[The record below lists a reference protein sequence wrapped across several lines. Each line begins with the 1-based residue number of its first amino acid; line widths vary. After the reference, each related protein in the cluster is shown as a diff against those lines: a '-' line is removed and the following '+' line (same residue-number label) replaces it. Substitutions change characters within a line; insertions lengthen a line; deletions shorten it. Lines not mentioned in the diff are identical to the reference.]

1 MWHGLWCIPLLLADG
16 DRCTLVQAQCQ
27 SQEMSLGERAVLMAA
42 AAANL
47 VARPRDQA
55 AAQATLGQALL
66 HSFWIKLQQL
76 QQQPAE
82 APDAVAPAAAPFL
95 QQALQAGAYTPLT
108 SPIATPTAAAA
119 ASLAINADAM
129 HLLDAFQRGVAALQ
143 QALDIA
149 LDHQLLPLAYSTALE
164 LCFCYSLRVP
174 EHSCLQQA
182 APPGLWQAPGSTAAA
197 VLQLRQPL
205 AAATYLAMAQA
216 AASCAALKD
225 TFLAAASA
233 ETSGGSTEQGSQRSS
248 TRHPEAQLWQQ
259 LQLLQDTLPAP
270 ASNVHYRQLLQ
281 ALHMGITSSRLL
293 LARPADL
300 HPAAQQF
307 PGSTPATPLSGAAA
321 PATSAEASPTLLQ
334 LLAALPEDLLLLLL
348 HLDQATQELHV
359 LAANVPQPQPPVS
372 SPSSPGPKG
381 GVEATAAGKQGSA
394 AVKTQPPLPA
404 SVRDKSS
411 PAKSVVL
418 ACVQLPAGQL
428 QLLLSNL
435 ASYQRWV
442 VPS

>member
-1 MWHGLWCIPLLLADG
+1 M
-16 DRCTLVQAQCQ
+16 QAQSQ
-27 SQEMSLGERAVLMAA
+27 SQEMPLDERAVLMAA

-47 VARPRDQA
+47 VARPRDYG

-66 HSFWIKLQQL
+66 HSFWIRLQQL
-76 QQQPAE
+76 QQQGAE
-82 APDAVAPAAAPFL
+82 AALPEAAQGAPAAAPFL
-95 QQALQAGAYTPLT
+95 QQPLQSSPYTPLT

-119 ASLAINADAM
+119 ASLAINAEAM

-149 LDHQLLPLAYSTALE
+149 LDHQLLPLAYTTALE
-164 LCFCYSLRVP
+164 LCLCYSLRVP

-182 APPGLWQAPGSTAAA
+182 PPALWQATGSTAAA

-205 AAATYLAMAQA
+205 AAAAYLAMAQA
-216 AASCAALKD
+216 AASCTALKD
-225 TFLAAASA
+225 TFLAAAAA
-233 ETSGGSTEQGSQRSS
+233 ETSGGSPDQGSKCSS

-270 ASNVHYRQLLQ
+270 ASNVHYCQLLQ

-293 LARPADL
+293 LARPTDL

-321 PATSAEASPTLLQ
+321 PAASAQASPSLPQ

-348 HLDQATQELHV
+348 HLDQATQQLHV

-381 GVEATAAGKQGSA
+381 GAEATAAGKQGSA
-394 AVKTQPPLPA
+394 AVKTQPPSPA
-404 SVRDKSS
+404 SVRDKSP

-442 VPS
+442 ATP